1 LETPPL
7 RYYAHGK
14 LLLSGE
20 YAVLDGALAWAVPTK
35 YGQWLEIF
43 PDSPGIIVWQALDN
57 EEIPW
62 FEATIKLSDL
72 TLIQYNDYGFA
83 TRLAEILQAVRK
95 QNPNFLKSNKGIKAV
110 TRLEFPQD
118 WGLGSSSTLI
128 SLIAQWAEVDAY
140 KFLADTFGG
149 SGYDIAC
156 AQSGTPILFNL
167 VQGNP
172 VWEAVSHVPPFKDH
186 IYFVYLGKKQNSREG
201 IARYRKLDI
210 DYPKL
215 ASEITLCTITMQA
228 AQRLDTLQQSMEWHE
243 NLISSALELEKVKD
257 RLFPDFEG
265 SIKSLGA
272 WGGDFVM
279 AVSPLTTAEVMAYF
293 EAKGYRTLLT
303 WDELVLDGK

>member
-1 LETPPL
+1 LETPPF

-43 PDSPGIIVWQALDN
+43 PDSPGMIVWQALDN

-72 TLIQYNDYGFA
+72 TVIQYNDDGFA

-95 QNPNFLKSNKGIKAV
+95 QKPNFLKNTRGIKAV
-110 TRLEFPQD
+110 TRLEFPQE

-140 KFLADTFGG
+140 KLLADTFGG

-167 VQGNP
+167 MQGNP
-172 VWEAVSHVPPFKDH
+172 VWEKVTHMPPFKDH

-210 DYPKL
+210 DYETL
-215 ASEITLCTITMQA
+215 TREITLCTITMQA
-228 AQRLDTLQQSMEWHE
+228 AQQLDTLQQSMEWHE
-243 NLISSALELEKVKD
+243 NLISNALQLEKVKD
-257 RLFPDFEG
+257 RLFSDFEG
-265 SIKSLGA
+265 SVKSLGA

-279 AVSPLTTAEVMAYF
+279 VLSPLTTAEVMAYF
-293 EAKGYRTLLT
+293 EAKGYHTLLT

>member
-1 LETPPL
+1 
-7 RYYAHGK
+7 
-14 LLLSGE
+14 
-20 YAVLDGALAWAVPTK
+20 
-35 YGQWLEIF
+35 
-43 PDSPGIIVWQALDN
+43 
-57 EEIPW
+57 
-62 FEATIKLSDL
+62 
-72 TLIQYNDYGFA
+72 
-83 TRLAEILQAVRK
+83 
-95 QNPNFLKSNKGIKAV
+95 
-110 TRLEFPQD
+110 LEFPQD

-140 KFLADTFGG
+140 KLLADTFGG

-167 VQGNP
+167 AQGNP
-172 VWEAVSHVPPFKDH
+172 VWETVNQVPPFKDH

-257 RLFPDFEG
+257 RLFSDFKG
-265 SIKSLGA
+265 SVKSLGA
-272 WGGDFVM
+272 STPP
-279 AVSPLTTAEVMAYF
+279 AAPSSP
-293 EAKGYRTLLT
+293 
-303 WDELVLDGK
+303 